1 MRRFTIGCDAVRETF
16 ADRSRNHHANG
27 QQGAA
32 SRRLGPALNKPLNF
46 GLSAHFTALR
56 CLFLVAAHHGVTVPP
71 EQLAVADAADTTGA
85 VMRLMREAG
94 MACRLLRH
102 RSWADLTTLGSAYP
116 AMAERTD
123 GGWVIVASPI
133 AAPDG
138 QKLIAVLDPAREQAG
153 FCLLPRA
160 EFEEEW
166 TGRLLLCKPARNRE
180 AEPAQPF
187 GLRWFMPEILRNR
200 RYLAHVAIAATMSNL
215 IAFSTP
221 LFFNVMI
228 DKVVPHH
235 SYATLLAV
243 LLAFSVTVLFDGLFG
258 YVRQMLMLFASNRI
272 DARLAQRTFAHLLSL
287 PMQFFEG
294 TTAGVLLRHMQQTE
308 SLRHFL
314 TGRLFQTLLDAS
326 ALPLLLVGL
335 AIYSTK
341 LTVVVLLFACTI
353 AGFIGV
359 MVPTFRRQLH
369 RLYAAEGAR
378 QADLVETIHG
388 IRAVKSLAL
397 EPLRRKSWD
406 AKVADSVRGRAAVG
420 RVSAVAVVLTNGLEK
435 MMQISLLGLGATSV
449 FDGTLSI
456 GALVAFNMLAGR
468 VTGPLVQMVALINE
482 YQQTA
487 LSVRMLATVMDHP
500 PERDPRQQGIR
511 PSITGQ
517 MEFCD
522 VTFRY
527 EGGAAP
533 ALDRVCFAVEDGQ
546 MIGVVGRSGSGKTT
560 LTRLMQGIHTAQ
572 HGMIRL
578 NGNDVRHMDLAHL
591 RRSIGVVLQDNVL
604 FRGTIQDNI
613 AAARPE
619 APLDEVMQA
628 ARLAGAEEFIER
640 LPRSYL
646 TPVEENGTNFSGGQR
661 QRIAIARALMLR
673 PRLLLFDEATSALD
687 PESEAIVQRNLA
699 EIARGRTTIVV
710 SHRLSS
716 LVRADAIL
724 VLDRGA
730 VVDYAPHPVLV
741 QRCDIYRRLWQQQTQ
756 YLTDGVAA

>member
-1 MRRFTIGCDAVRETF
+1 M
-16 ADRSRNHHANG
+16 SPH
-27 QQGAA
+27 
-32 SRRLGPALNKPLNF
+32 L
-46 GLSAHFTALR
+46 TALR
-56 CLFLVAAHHGVTVPP
+56 CLFLVATHHGLTVPP
-71 EQLAVADAADTTGA
+71 EKLAVADQSDTIGA
-85 VMRLMREAG
+85 VMTLMHEVG
-94 MACRLLRH
+94 LQHRLLR
-102 RSWADLTTLGSAYP
+102 RRRWRDLTSFGSAYP
-116 AMAERTD
+116 VMAERMD
-123 GGWVIVASPI
+123 GGWVIVASPLP
-133 AAPDG
+133 APDG
-138 QKLIAVLDPAREQAG
+138 QLVVAVLDPAKEQAG
-153 FCLLPRA
+153 FVLLSRA
-160 EFEEEW
+160 AFEADW
-166 TGRLLLCKPARNRE
+166 TGRVLLCRRQSRPAE
-180 AEPAQPF
+180 AARPF

-200 RYLAHVAIAATMSNL
+200 RYFAHVALAATMSNV
-215 IAFSTP
+215 IAFATP

-235 SYATLLAV
+235 SYATLVAV
-243 LLAFSVTVLFDGLFG
+243 LLAFSVIVLFDGLFG
-258 YVRQMLMLFASNRI
+258 YVRQMLMVFTSNRI
-272 DARLAQRTFAHLLSL
+272 DARLAQRTYAHLLSL
-287 PMQFFEG
+287 PMQFFES

-326 ALPLLLVGL
+326 ALPLLLVVL
-335 AIYSTK
+335 AIYSMK
-341 LTVVVLLFACTI
+341 LTLVVVVFASMI

-359 MVPTFRRQLH
+359 MVPTFRQYLH

-378 QADLVETIHG
+378 QADLVESIHG
-388 IRAVKSLAL
+388 MRAVKSLAL

-406 AKVADSVRGRAAVG
+406 SKVADSVRSRASVG
-420 RVSAVAVVLTNGLEK
+420 KVSAVAVVLTNGLER
-435 MMQISLLGLGATSV
+435 MMQISLLGLGALSV

-500 PERDPRQQGIR
+500 PERDPGERGIR
-511 PSITGQ
+511 PTITGE
-517 MEFCD
+517 MEFRA

-527 EGGAAP
+527 DGSSTP
-533 ALDRVCFAVEDGQ
+533 ALDRVSFTVQDGQ

-572 HGMIRL
+572 EGAIRL
-578 NGNDVRHMDLAHL
+578 NGNDLRHMDLTHL
-591 RRSIGVVLQDNVL
+591 RRSIGVVLQDNIL

-613 AAARPE
+613 AAARPD
-619 APLDEVMQA
+619 APLQEVMQA

-646 TPVEENGTNFSGGQR
+646 TQVEENGANFSGGQR

-687 PESEAIVQRNLA
+687 PESEAIVQHNLA
-699 EIARGRTTIVV
+699 EIARDRTTIIV

-724 VLDRGA
+724 VLEQGTVADF
-730 VVDYAPHPVLV
+730 APHAVLLE
-741 QRCDIYRRLWQQQTQ
+741 RCETYSHLWHQQTQ
-756 YLTDGVAA
+756 YLK